1 MDWWANALLIAG
13 GYLLGSAPLIH
24 LLATRR
30 GVDLR
35 QVGSGNVGGSNL
47 WQNVGPR
54 VGAVGA
60 LADILKGVLP
70 VVIGRGLGF
79 DLTASAAA
87 GVAAVAGQIWPL
99 FLLFDGGRGNSAGLG
114 MAIVASPVAFAISLI
129 PATLGSAWKG
139 LPGLLAG
146 RGPAAPERWRFRAQ
160 SRSVPLGLLGTFA
173 LMPLISW
180 LRDDPPGVTWA
191 LLAVLALIVA
201 RRLTAGHRDHRP
213 RSPAALWHRLLFDR
227 RLP

>member
-1 MDWWANALLIAG
+1 MDWWANVLLIAG

-24 LLATRR
+24 LLAARR

-54 VGAVGA
+54 VGALGA

-70 VVIGRGLGF
+70 VVLGRGLGF
-79 DLTASAAA
+79 DLTVSAAA
-87 GVAAVAGQIWPL
+87 GVAAAAGQMWPV
-99 FLLFDGGRGNSAGLG
+99 FLRFDGGRGNSAGLG
-114 MAIVASPVAFAISLI
+114 MAIAASPVAFAIGLI
-129 PATLGSAWKG
+129 PATLGSVWKG
-139 LPGLLAG
+139 LPALLAR
-146 RGPAAPERWRFRAQ
+146 RGAATPERWRFRAQ

-173 LMPLISW
+173 LLPLLSW
-180 LRDDPPGVTWA
+180 LRDDPPGMTWA

-201 RRLTAGHRDHRP
+201 RRLTAGLRD
-213 RSPAALWHRLLFDR
+213 RSPQGPTALWDRLLFDR
-227 RLP
+227 DRP